1 MDNCIFCKIV
11 KGEIPSKKIYEDDQV
26 MAFYD
31 VAPAAPVHV
40 LVIPKEHVL
49 ESARAIT
56 AEHAALSGYIYQVI
70 AKLADELGVDLCGIL
85 LGDGDIVVGAE
96 KAEEGK
102 TLLTVTVNGFGKR
115 TELQE
120 YLRTGPNGE
129 KVAQSRGGKG
139 LKNYNIN

>member
-40 LVIPKEHVL
+40 LMIPKEHVL

-56 AEHAALSGYIYQVI
+56 AEHAALIGHIYQVI
-70 AKLADELGVDLCGIL
+70 AKLADELGLEGGYRVVTNAGPDAGQTVLHLHFHL
-85 LGDGDIVVGAE
+85 LG
-96 KAEEGK
+96 GK
-102 TLLTVTVNGFGKR
+102 L
-115 TELQE
+115 
-120 YLRTGPNGE
+120 GPM
-129 KVAQSRGGKG
+129 A
-139 LKNYNIN
+139 